1 MHNKK
6 IIGAIAAIGLSATLI
21 GGTLAWFTSQDKVS
35 NIFATGGVD
44 NPNGANG
51 NGVEIWE
58 QYKPRTNM
66 VPGDKETKLVQTQ
79 NTTTYD
85 SFIRVKITPKW
96 KDSKLN
102 DEMIELAFGDNN
114 SNLGSGDGQWLKGSD
129 GYYYYMAKV
138 ASKKFTN
145 PILSSV
151 KLSTAAGS
159 EYRSAKFDVLVEAE
173 SIQADNDAQDDA
185 WKNAGAEVTKRLN
198 DFESTTATGNDNAK
212 EGVTITDTET
222 REAVSKK

>member
-6 IIGAIAAIGLSATLI
+6 IIGAAAAIGLSVTLI

-58 QYKPRTNM
+58 QYNPKINM
-66 VPGDKETKLVQTQ
+66 VPGDTEIKLVQTQ

-96 KDSKLN
+96 KDNKLN
-102 DEMIELAFGDNN
+102 NEMIELTFGDNN
-114 SNLGSGDGQWLKGSD
+114 SNLGSGDGQWLKGND
-129 GYYYYMAKV
+129 GYYYYMGKID
-138 ASKKFTN
+138 SKKFTN

-151 KLSTAAGS
+151 KLSTEAGS
-159 EYRSAKFDVLVEAE
+159 EYRDAKFDVFVEAE

-185 WKNAGAEVTKRLN
+185 WKNAGDIVTNRLN
-198 DFESTTATGNDNAK
+198 DFESTPASGNDKAK
-212 EGVTITDTET
+212 EGVTITETET
-222 REAVSKK
+222 REVGSKK